1 MNELIQ
7 LMGLQTLRL
16 VMNDIRNAKWYSI
29 IADETRDL
37 SGQEQ
42 LTVCIRW
49 VDTNYDVHEDF
60 IGFVQVNTTDAET
73 LTSTSTIKDI
83 LDLSNCVGQAYD
95 GASNM
100 SGRLNGVSKKSL
112 SQNPNIYI
120 YTLYGSLPQFMFTG
134 QC

>member
-1 MNELIQ
+1 MNARYRSPEIMNELIQ

-60 IGFVQVNTTDAET
+60 IGFVQVNTTDQ
-73 LTSTSTIKDI
+73 
-83 LDLSNCVGQAYD
+83 GFQ
-95 GASNM
+95 
-100 SGRLNGVSKKSL
+100 
-112 SQNPNIYI
+112 
-120 YTLYGSLPQFMFTG
+120 
-134 QC
+134 

>member
-1 MNELIQ
+1 MMNELIQ

-16 VMNDIRNAKWYSI
+16 VMNDIRNAKGYSI

-42 LTVCIRW
+42 LTVCICW

-60 IGFVQVNTTDAET
+60 IGFVQVNTIDAET

-83 LDLSNCVGQAYD
+83 LIRVILDLSNCVGWHMMVPVTCLE
-95 GASNM
+95 G
-100 SGRLNGVSKKSL
+100 
-112 SQNPNIYI
+112 
-120 YTLYGSLPQFMFTG
+120 
-134 QC
+134 